1 MPATCFNSAIT
12 MAEVVEMRPLP
23 NVELPGLAIL
33 GSIPVQ
39 GNELFASAEL
49 SALDAESM
57 LRPNDLQ
64 SKQILISPQ
73 GILPG
78 KLLPSLG
85 APKQGKLTQP

>member
-23 NVELPGLAIL
+23 NVEFPGLAIL

-78 KLLPSLG
+78 MLLPSLG